1 MFTVLTALI
10 VCAAFVYVAR
20 ILAALASRF
29 LVLLEQKQANSGAQ
43 APKKVDPIPQYL
55 WLEAMNESEQWA
67 REDALK
73 RFHQLYEEHGGDW
86 DKVARVVIPNSIE
99 VEP

>member
-1 MFTVLTALI
+1 MFTVITALI
-10 VCAAFVYVAR
+10 VCAALVYIFRRAESYV
-20 ILAALASRF
+20 SR
-29 LVLLEQKQANSGAQ
+29 LLSVMEQKQANSGSQ

-73 RFHQLYEEHGGDW
+73 RFHQLYEEHGADW
-86 DKVARVVIPNSIE
+86 DKVARVVIPNSVE
-99 VEP
+99 VER